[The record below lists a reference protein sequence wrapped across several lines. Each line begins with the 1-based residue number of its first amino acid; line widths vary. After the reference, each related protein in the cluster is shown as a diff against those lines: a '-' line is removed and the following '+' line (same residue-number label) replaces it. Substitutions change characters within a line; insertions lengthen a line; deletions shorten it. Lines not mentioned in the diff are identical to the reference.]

1 PSTLRPYATAG
12 VAIVGAGLIAL
23 TPALAPVHDI
33 SATREVALTA
43 GDSGS
48 GDDAGFTIGNL
59 TFTDPVAV
67 SLTGTTPGYES
78 LDPLFAVSPLM
89 SIGSNDQLLFFQ
101 GSQQFTVED
110 ASGATLGTVDTH
122 ANTQDLL
129 GIPVTQLTVFG
140 SDPASGLTDLQA

>member
-1 PSTLRPYATAG
+1 
-12 VAIVGAGLIAL
+12 
-23 TPALAPVHDI
+23 
-33 SATREVALTA
+33 
-43 GDSGS
+43 
-48 GDDAGFTIGNL
+48 
-59 TFTDPVAV
+59 
-67 SLTGTTPGYES
+67 
-78 LDPLFAVSPLM
+78 FAVSPLM

-140 SDPASGLTDLQA
+140 SDPASGLTDLQAGALPADGTVYSITNLGGGFANVYEADPNFAGTAAARITDTLVTPFGNI